1 MNKKVPHSLDDYTL
15 FRLLGELEGQ
25 VACSQR
31 ELARRLES
39 ALGLINAYLKVA
51 VAKGW
56 IRVKE
61 LQTNR
66 CTYHL
71 TSKGAAELRR
81 LALLHSRYLD
91 QIIPVLLEEY
101 RQLCRQFRDEGVE
114 RVALC
119 GVDGCAELAW
129 LALHEEGIEVQ
140 QVMDIDAAD
149 KRCMGREVVSLAH
162 AMLGGIYKV
171 LISSRNRADQLYC
184 ALLDLGADPASIKVP
199 AVFLENRL

>member
-1 MNKKVPHSLDDYTL
+1 MNKNVSSLDDYTL
-15 FRLLGELEGQ
+15 FRLLCELEQGE
-25 VACSQR
+25 ACSQR
-31 ELARRLES
+31 ELARRMDS
-39 ALGLINAYLKVA
+39 ALGLVNNYLKTA
-51 VAKGW
+51 TTKGW

-61 LQTNR
+61 LGNNR

-71 TSKGAAELRR
+71 TSKGATELRR

-91 QIIPVLLEEY
+91 QIVPVLLDEY
-101 RQLCRQFRDEGVE
+101 RQLSRQFREEGVE

-129 LALHEEGIEVQ
+129 LALHEEGVEVQ
-140 QVMDIDAAD
+140 QVMDLDAAD